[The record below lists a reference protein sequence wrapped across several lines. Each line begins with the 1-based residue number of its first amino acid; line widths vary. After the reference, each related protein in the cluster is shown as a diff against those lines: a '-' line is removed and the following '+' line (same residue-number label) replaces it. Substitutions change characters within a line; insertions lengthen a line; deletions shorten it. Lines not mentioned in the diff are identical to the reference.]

1 MALEIDLSCPVCTEL
16 FRDPVLLSC
25 GHSFCRRCINDLWT
39 SSRSRNCSVCRQLS
53 PQPPVSN
60 LSLRNACDSYLRE
73 QNTKKDGG
81 RKCQM
86 HREMIDLFCQT
97 DGKAICAKCKRD
109 EHEWHVTLPLQ
120 QTVRQHKGKLKEA
133 LHSAEK
139 TLLSLQN
146 GTSRNSK
153 IARYIKNYDEI
164 MNRAKY
170 TLPDAEALIDV
181 PKHLGNLKY
190 KVWEKMKDICP
201 YYPVILNPNTAPA
214 DVVSVSDDLTSVS
227 SCFRQQDEPNP
238 VPLHRNRVVL
248 GSVGY
253 ADGVHTW
260 DIEVGKS
267 RHWTLGVCLGLVKRN
282 VEPLTPVNGFWG
294 LRRDG
299 DSYRYLTTGM
309 SRLNVKRNPEI
320 VRVKIEYYHEDN
332 DGVFFMIFRKQK
344 CWRKVRFSDARSDS
358 YLAEFSRVPLE
369 NELFPFVI
377 PEDQSVPLR
386 VVPAKV
392 ILKVEQKLS
401 FMDTHKVLI
410 LICSVFVVVIA
421 MIMSWKIQH

>member
-1 MALEIDLSCPVCTEL
+1 
-16 FRDPVLLSC
+16 
-25 GHSFCRRCINDLWT
+25 
-39 SSRSRNCSVCRQLS
+39 
-53 PQPPVSN
+53 
-60 LSLRNACDSYLRE
+60 
-73 QNTKKDGG
+73 
-81 RKCQM
+81 M

-153 IARYIKNYDEI
+153 IARYIKSQTETTERSIRMEFEKLHQFLRKEEERRIAALNEEEKEKGVEMERGIREGILSLSDIVRELEERIEDDDITLLENYDEI